1 MRRALVA
8 VSVLATVL
16 AVGGAPSQATAAFTT
31 QEVRLRMS
39 DGVELAATLYLP
51 AAPRVAQPGGVLVL
65 HGIGGTRA
73 SVATVAQAIAGAG
86 HAALA
91 YDARGHGESGGLFS
105 AAGPREIADV
115 REAAAWLAARP
126 DVSDDA
132 IGAWG
137 ISYGGGQVLRALVD
151 GVLIRTAVVAET
163 WTDLYSALVPGG
175 LAKSGAVLGFLSSV
189 PPERRAPEVN
199 EIAADALASRN
210 LPRLRAWAAQRSSRA
225 GLGRIDAPVLF
236 LQGRRDFAFG
246 LEQGLAARRALPLG
260 DLYIGPFGHA
270 PSRFPGP
277 DVAAVLARTVDWF
290 NRTLE
295 GIGGARPR
303 GITVAPDPYRTGRA
317 RRFAQPAT
325 NTVLFTSRGTSRI
338 GGAGSFTRSLGRT
351 TKLLE
356 TFGQPVVTLRASGTM
371 AQVVAVLRAR
381 TPAGADV
388 VVSEGGAKVTLGPRP
403 RTVRVQLIGQ
413 VTTIPR
419 GSRLSLRIGSTSGDL
434 LYIAPAP
441 TASRLSVGRASV
453 ALPTL
458 LRPVSRP

>member
-1 MRRALVA
+1 MRRLLPA
-8 VSVLATVL
+8 VSVLAALLV
-16 AVGGAPSQATAAFTT
+16 VGGAPSQATATFTT
-31 QEVRLRMS
+31 QEVRLPMS
-39 DGVELAATLYLP
+39 DGVELAATLYTP

-65 HGIGGTRA
+65 HGIGGTRG
-73 SVATVAQAIAGAG
+73 SVAAVAEAIAAAG

-91 YDARGHGESGGLFS
+91 YDARGHGQSGGLFS

-115 REAAAWLAARP
+115 REVAAWLAARP
-126 DVSDDA
+126 NVNDDA

-175 LAKSGAVLGFLSSV
+175 LAKSGAVLGFLNSV
-189 PPERRAPEVN
+189 PAERRAPEVN
-199 EIAADALASRN
+199 EIAADALGSRN

-225 GLGRIDAPVLF
+225 GLGRIEAPVLF

-246 LEQGLAARRALPLG
+246 LDQGLAARRGLPLS

-277 DVAAVLARTVDWF
+277 DVATVLARTVDWF
-290 NRTLE
+290 NRTFE
-295 GIGGARPR
+295 GLGEPLAR
-303 GITVAPDPYRTGRA
+303 GITIAPDPYRAGGT
-317 RRFAQPAT
+317 RRFAQPPT
-325 NTVLFTSRGTSRI
+325 NTVVFTTRGTSTVR
-338 GGAGSFTRSLGRT
+338 GAASFTRSLGRT
-351 TKLLE
+351 AKLLE
-356 TFGQPVVTLRASGTM
+356 TFGQPLLTLRASGTM
-371 AQVVAVLRAR
+371 PHVVAVLKAR

-388 VVSEGGAKVTLGPRP
+388 TVSAGGAKVTLGRRT
-403 RTVRVQLIGQ
+403 RTVRIRLIGQ

-434 LYIAPAP
+434 LYLAPAP
-441 TASRLSVGRASV
+441 AASRLGVGRVTLS
-453 ALPTL
+453 LPTL